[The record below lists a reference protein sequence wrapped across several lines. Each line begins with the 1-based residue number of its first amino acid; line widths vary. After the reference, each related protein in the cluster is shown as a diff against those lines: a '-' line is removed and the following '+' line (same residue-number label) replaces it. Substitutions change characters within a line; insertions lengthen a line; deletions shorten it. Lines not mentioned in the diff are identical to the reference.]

1 MSLSARWTRSAGRQS
16 GRPKA
21 NPETGPVDVV
31 RRNSDEHRFRIFG
44 PFCFVRNDVQRSLVT
59 LILIGLV
66 LLADSV
72 FPSHGA
78 WAQLAHHPF
87 AVGASEGA
95 VGHQSGF
102 GAWLLGM
109 ESGFYLKLT
118 GAVRAA
124 STSTA
129 GALTLI
135 GLSFAYGIF
144 HAAGPGHG
152 KAVITSYMVSN
163 EVALRRGLLISLA
176 AALLQGLIATAIVG
190 IAAIL
195 FNATAARMTQA
206 SQMIE
211 LASYLGI
218 VALGLLLVWRK
229 GRALWAAIRPAPAR
243 SALMMAGAGPAYSF
257 SDVDFLGGAAMSR
270 SSRFAA
276 DDGSHLHDDDCG
288 CGHAHMPDPTTLM
301 AKRFDWKAA
310 ALAVVT
316 AGARPCSGAILVLV
330 FSLAQGLFLA
340 GIAATFAMA
349 LGTAITTGLLA
360 ITAVFAKDLAM
371 RLSGTGSPRA
381 VLAGRLVEF
390 GGAACVLLFGIA
402 LLAASLAGV
411 HGGA

>member
-1 MSLSARWTRSAGRQS
+1 MSLTHRRALTIAMLVSVAMLA
-16 GRPKA
+16 
-21 NPETGPVDVV
+21 VDVWSS
-31 RRNSDEHRFRIFG
+31 SDA
-44 PFCFVRNDVQRSLVT
+44 L
-59 LILIGLV
+59 
-66 LLADSV
+66 
-72 FPSHGA
+72 
-78 WAQLAHHPF
+78 AQLARHPF

-109 ESGFYLKLT
+109 ESRFYLQLT
-118 GAVRAA
+118 SAVRA
-124 STSTA
+124 SKTSAA
-129 GALTLI
+129 GALTLV

-176 AALLQGLIATAIVG
+176 AALLQGLVATAIVG
-190 IAAIL
+190 IAAYV
-195 FNATAARMTQA
+195 FNATAARMTEA
-206 SQMIE
+206 SSVLE

-229 GRALWAAIRPAPAR
+229 GRSLWAALRPAP
-243 SALMMAGAGPAYSF
+243 SIMFAGAGAAGVL
-257 SDVDFLGGAAMSR
+257 SDAHFLGGAVMSR

-276 DDGSHLHDDDCG
+276 DDGHYVHADDCG
-288 CGHAHMPDPTTLM
+288 CGHSHMPDPAAQM
-301 AKRFDWKAA
+301 AKRFDWRAA
-310 ALAVVT
+310 GLAVVT

-360 ITAVFAKDLAM
+360 TAAVFAKDLAM

-381 VLAGRLVEF
+381 VLAGRVVEF
-390 GGAACVLLFGIA
+390 GAAACVLLFGIA
-402 LLAASLAGV
+402 LLAASMSGV
-411 HGGA
+411 HNGA